1 MQSDLL
7 YPDKERVRVY
17 IFLFVFLLLMLFNAV
32 EIVSIVHGVGKSSD
46 SNCIIALL
54 LLLTDLYQSE
64 QSQRISHPLL
74 FCPSFCY

>member
-1 MQSDLL
+1 
-7 YPDKERVRVY
+7 
-17 IFLFVFLLLMLFNAV
+17 MLFNAV

-64 QSQRISHPLL
+64 QSHRISHPLL